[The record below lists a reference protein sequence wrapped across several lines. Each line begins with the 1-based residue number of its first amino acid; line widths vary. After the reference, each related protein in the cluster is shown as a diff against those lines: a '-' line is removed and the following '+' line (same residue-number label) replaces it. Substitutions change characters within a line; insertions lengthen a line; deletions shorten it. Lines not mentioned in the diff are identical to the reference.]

1 MLHLPSSWDQTSR
14 RPRNRE
20 PSLRD
25 CIVLSVRSR
34 SPIHSPAAIALRSS
48 VEGAVPRL
56 NLQTNSGSDSSM
68 EPSIATPAK
77 SVLGNSELDP
87 STSLIRG
94 LSLLDSVLLLAG
106 GIIGSSIF
114 LTAKDIAGPL
124 PHPVLFL
131 LVWVLGALISLCACF
146 AFAELGSMFP
156 DSGGQYIYLR
166 EAYGDLIAFLYGWML
181 FSVANGGTIAALSVA
196 AAAYVGQVVP
206 FVSQAHV
213 MFTVLGVAFTRAH
226 LFGLVLIAVLT
237 YVNVV
242 GLRWGALL
250 QNVSTWTKFTAMAAF
265 VGLGFLIGM
274 GHWSNFQS
282 HGVSLTMGLGP
293 SQLISVLGVGLI
305 AVFWAYDGWVY
316 ITWVAGE
323 VKEPRRN
330 VPLAMVLGVLAVAVI
345 YIAMNLTYM
354 YALPIKEIA
363 SYETIAH
370 AAAAALF
377 SPRAAAWLSLM
388 IAVSCFSAAAT
399 CTLSGARV
407 YLAMAQDGVFFKKMA
422 VIHPKWRTPA
432 FSLIG
437 QGIWAAALTVSG
449 RYDQLYTYVI
459 YGMVLSYTLTVIALF
474 WLRWKRPDISRP
486 YRCTGY
492 PWLPAIY
499 VLIGAAWTLNT
510 IITRPTE
517 AFWGSA
523 IVLLGVP
530 GYLYWTRSNRTTAAM
545 E

>member
-1 MLHLPSSWDQTSR
+1 METTPVLQSPDTPPSGTSSSDSK
-14 RPRNRE
+14 
-20 PSLRD
+20 PSL
-25 CIVLSVRSR
+25 V
-34 SPIHSPAAIALRSS
+34 
-48 VEGAVPRL
+48 
-56 NLQTNSGSDSSM
+56 
-68 EPSIATPAK
+68 
-77 SVLGNSELDP
+77 
-87 STSLIRG
+87 RG
-94 LSLLDSVLLLAG
+94 LGLLDSVLLLVS

-114 LTAKDIAGPL
+114 LTAKDIASPL
-124 PHPVLFL
+124 PQPVLFL

-166 EAYGDLIAFLYGWML
+166 EAFGDLTAFLYGWML

-196 AAAYVGQVVP
+196 SAAYTGQVFP
-206 FVSQAHV
+206 IVSESHV
-213 MFTVLGVAFTRAH
+213 VVAFAGIVITRAH
-226 LFGLVLIAVLT
+226 LLGLVLIALLT

-265 VGLGFLIGM
+265 VVLGFAIGK
-274 GHWSNFQS
+274 GHWSNFHSQ
-282 HGVSLTMGLGP
+282 GVSLNMGLGP
-293 SQLISVLGVGLI
+293 AQLISALGVGLI

-330 VPLAMVLGVLAVAVI
+330 VPLAMVLGVLAVGVI
-345 YIAMNLTYM
+345 YVAMNLTYM
-354 YALPIKEIA
+354 YALPLKEIA
-363 SYETIAH
+363 THETIAH

-377 SPRAAAWLSLM
+377 SPRAAVWLSLM

-407 YLAMAQDGVFFKKMA
+407 YLAMAQDGVFFKSMA
-422 VIHPKWRTPA
+422 EIHPKWRTPA

-437 QGIWAAALTVSG
+437 QGVWAAVLTISG

-459 YGMVLSYTLTVIALF
+459 YGMVLSYTLTVIGMFL
-474 WLRWKRPDISRP
+474 LRWKRPDIPRP

-510 IITRPTE
+510 IFTRPTE
-517 AFWGSA
+517 AFWGTA
-523 IVLLGVP
+523 IVLVGVP
-530 GYLYWTRSNRTTAAM
+530 FYLFWKRSNRKQSSSPVSNI
-545 E
+545 

>member
-1 MLHLPSSWDQTSR
+1 MAPAPALPTSPVALSKAGSSDETK
-14 RPRNRE
+14 P
-20 PSLRD
+20 
-25 CIVLSVRSR
+25 
-34 SPIHSPAAIALRSS
+34 
-48 VEGAVPRL
+48 
-56 NLQTNSGSDSSM
+56 T
-68 EPSIATPAK
+68 
-77 SVLGNSELDP
+77 
-87 STSLIRG
+87 LIRG
-94 LSLLDSVLLLAG
+94 LSLLDSVLLLVS

-124 PHPVLFL
+124 PQPVLFL
-131 LVWVLGALISLCACF
+131 AVWVLGALISLCACV

-181 FSVANGGTIAALSVA
+181 FAVANGGTIAALSVA
-196 AAAYVGQVVP
+196 SAAYVGQVFP
-206 FVSQAHV
+206 IVSQEHV
-213 MFTVLGVAFTRAH
+213 TLAIAGIAVTRAH
-226 LFGLVLIAVLT
+226 LFGLLLIAILT
-237 YVNVV
+237 WVNVV

-265 VGLGFLIGM
+265 VVLGFAIGK
-274 GHWSNFQS
+274 GDWSHFS
-282 HGVSLTMGLGP
+282 PHGVNLTMGLGP
-293 SQLISVLGVGLI
+293 SALISALGVGLI

-323 VKEPRRN
+323 VKDPRRN
-330 VPLAMVLGVLAVAVI
+330 VPLAMVLGVLAVGAI
-345 YIAMNLTYM
+345 YIAMNVTYV
-354 YALPIKEIA
+354 YALPLKEVA
-363 SYETIAH
+363 QHETIAH

-377 SPRAAAWLSLM
+377 SPGAAVWLSLM

-407 YLAMAQDGVFFKKMA
+407 YLAMAQDGVFFKRMA

-437 QGIWAAALTVSG
+437 QGIWAAALTLSG

-459 YGMVLSYTLTVIALF
+459 YGMVLSYTLTVIGMFL
-474 WLRWKRPDISRP
+474 LRWKRPDIPRP
-486 YRCTGY
+486 YRCAGY

-517 AFWGSA
+517 AFWGTA

-530 GYLYWTRSNRTTAAM
+530 GYLYWKRRSRKSVVV
-545 E
+545 